1 MKEFYEKSI
10 QMIKELKLKLTERE
24 YNTLAFKYNLLSSES
39 LKYITQ
45 EKDFNK
51 IIRNVLEEVA

>member
-1 MKEFYEKSI
+1 MKEFYEESI
-10 QMIKELKLKLTERE
+10 QKIRE

-51 IIRNVLEEVA
+51 IIRNVLKEVA